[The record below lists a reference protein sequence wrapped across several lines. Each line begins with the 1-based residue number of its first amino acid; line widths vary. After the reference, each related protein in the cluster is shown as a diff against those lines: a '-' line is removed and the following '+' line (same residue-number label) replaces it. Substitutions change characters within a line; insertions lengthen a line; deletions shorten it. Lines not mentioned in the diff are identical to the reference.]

1 MEFIADCLGCQA
13 KGGGSLSKPDLLVIV
28 GPTAV
33 GKTALSVRLAQLF
46 SGEILSGDSTQ
57 VYRGMDIGTAKVT
70 PDEQQDIPHHLI
82 DICNPDENF
91 SVSQFQELATQTIAA
106 IHKRNHLPILVGGTG
121 LYVEAVVYG
130 YHIPKSGQQPQLRE
144 QLEKE
149 DAYALH
155 ARLEAV
161 DPLSAARIHPHN
173 RRRVIRALEVYLQT
187 GRPFSAQTNRRKPR
201 YKRVLWL
208 GLTMPRSLLY
218 QRINQRVEEMLAQ
231 GWLDEV
237 EKLQKQGYH
246 TEYQSMR
253 AIGYRELA
261 QVLAG
266 EMTLQEAI
274 PKIQQATRK
283 YAKRQLTW
291 FRRIKEIRWFDR
303 TQPGVEKEIEHWIAG
318 ECNAYRE

>member
-1 MEFIADCLGCQA
+1 M
-13 KGGGSLSKPDLLVIV
+13 SKPDLLVIV

-33 GKTALSVRLAQLF
+33 GKTALSVHLAKLF
-46 SGEILSGDSTQ
+46 SGEILSCDSTQ
-57 VYRGMDIGTAKVT
+57 VYRGMNIGTAKVT
-70 PDEQQDIPHHLI
+70 PDEQQGIPHHLL

-91 SVSQFQELATQTIAA
+91 SVSQYQKLATQTIAA
-106 IHKRNHLPILVGGTG
+106 IQQRGHLPILVGGTG

-130 YHIPKSGQQPQLRE
+130 YHIPKSGQKPELRE
-144 QLEKE
+144 ALEKE
-149 DAYALH
+149 DSYALH
-155 ARLEAV
+155 TRLKTV

-173 RRRVIRALEVYLQT
+173 RKRVIRALEVYLQT

-218 QRINQRVEEMLAQ
+218 QRVNQRVEEMIAH

-237 EKLQKQGYH
+237 KMLLKQGYH
-246 TEYQSMR
+246 TELQSMH

-261 QVLAG
+261 QVLTG
-266 EMTLQEAI
+266 HMTLREAI

-291 FRRIKEIRWFDR
+291 FRRIKEIHWFDR

>member
-1 MEFIADCLGCQA
+1 MEFITGCLGCQT
-13 KGGGSLSKPDLLVIV
+13 KGGESLIKPDLLVIV

-70 PDEQQDIPHHLI
+70 SDEQQGIPHHLI
-82 DICNPDENF
+82 NICDPNENF
-91 SVSQFQELATQTIAA
+91 SVSQYQELATQTIAA
-106 IHKRNHLPILVGGTG
+106 IQKRNHLPILVGGTG

-130 YHIPKSGQQPQLRE
+130 YHIPNSGQNPKLRE
-144 QLEKE
+144 ELEKE
-149 DAYALH
+149 DSYALYM
-155 ARLEAV
+155 RLRDI
-161 DPLSAARIHPHN
+161 DPLAADRIHPHN
-173 RRRVIRALEVYLQT
+173 RQRMIRALEVYLQT

-208 GLTMPRSLLY
+208 GLTMPRPLLY
-218 QRINQRVEEMLAQ
+218 QRINQRVEEMMAQ
-231 GWLDEV
+231 GWMDEV
-237 EKLQKQGYH
+237 DKLLNQGYH
-246 TEYQSMR
+246 TELQSMR

-291 FRRIKEIRWFDR
+291 FRRIKEIHWFDR